1 MDIVDLSEFRPI
13 DCWGVKPGLYMV
25 NPRGQVYSNY
35 KGGLMKTFIDNVTE
49 NYAGIEY
56 APLIKENGKR
66 CTYNVGRLVLSVFGG
81 MPPEDMKDPTVD
93 HINSNS
99 LDNRI
104 ENLRWKERGENSSI
118 RVNKPKGTKNGRAV
132 LTEEKV
138 IDICD
143 MLMSGASNRATAEA
157 LDVSIW
163 AVKDIRTH
171 KNWAYLTEEYVFP
184 GAKGA

>member
-1 MDIVDLSEFRPI
+1 
-13 DCWGVKPGLYMV
+13 
-25 NPRGQVYSNY
+25 
-35 KGGLMKTFIDNVTE
+35 MKTYVEDKTE

-56 APLIKENGKR
+56 VPLIKADGKR
-66 CTYNVGRLVLSVFGG
+66 CTFNVGRLVLSVFGG
-81 MPPEDMKDPTVD
+81 MPPEDMTDPTVD

-143 MLMSGASNRATAEA
+143 MLMTGASNRATAEA
-157 LDVSIW
+157 FDVSIW